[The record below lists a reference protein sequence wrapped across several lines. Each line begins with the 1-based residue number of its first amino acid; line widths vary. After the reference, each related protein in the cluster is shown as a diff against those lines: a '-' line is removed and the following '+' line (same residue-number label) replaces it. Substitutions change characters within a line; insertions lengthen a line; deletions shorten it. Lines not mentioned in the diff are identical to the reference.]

1 MAIELTEYE
10 AILRRWQ
17 QDPVA
22 FYDDVFREKVG
33 EPLDPWQVDALR
45 ALTTRDR
52 VAFVASKGVGKSFLE
67 AVAGWWWMVTRKEAQ
82 VICTSITAS
91 NLKSGLWKEIRGLYE
106 LSTLLQAEFQMNSE
120 RAQSKTHSKWFIE
133 ARSWRD
139 HVDPVEQAQAL
150 AGLHGPAMMWLGD
163 EAGSYG
169 HAILASGSA
178 MMANVNREAGR
189 EAKMLLGG
197 NPTDPKGPLGDIARD
212 PEHWAVVRINGDP
225 DNPNRS
231 NRINLQW
238 AQEEIAKHGRDN
250 PWVKVSVL
258 GEFPDVGFRNLLGP
272 DDIDKAK
279 KRVYSELDYQHA
291 QKRIGV
297 DVALGGDD
305 ATVICIRQGLRA
317 GQFVEMRTD
326 DPQVIA
332 NRVAKAVERSGAEV
346 VYVDKTGV
354 GVSVFK
360 CLQTMNVRVV
370 GVDNAQ
376 AASDERY
383 LNSRAEQWFRLAEW
397 VKDGGWLSTSY
408 DQLEKDLM
416 APEYSFKQV
425 NKRTVMM
432 IQPKDE
438 IKKVLGRSPDYGD
451 ALALT
456 FVAPERQVGSYRDLV
471 PGFIT
476 KQSGKNNSDFDPH
489 REYNGRGAS
498 TDFDPLDSSKL

>member
-1 MAIELTEYE
+1 VISEEHIAL
-10 AILRRWQ
+10 LKGWHD
-17 QDPVA
+17 DPVL
-22 FYDDVFREKVG
+22 FYEDVFQPTIG

-45 ALTTRDR
+45 SLASFDR

-67 AVAGWWWMVTRKEAQ
+67 AVAGFWWMVTRKRAQ
-82 VICTSITAS
+82 VICTSINAA
-91 NLKSGLWKEIRGLYE
+91 NLRSGLWKELGGLYGQ
-106 LSTLLQAEFQMNSE
+106 SKLLQHIFQFNSE
-120 RAQSKTHSKWFIE
+120 RVIAREDPTNWFME

-139 HVDPVEQAQAL
+139 HVDAVEQAQAL

-169 HAILASGSA
+169 HAIIASGSA
-178 MMANVNREAGR
+178 MMANVVPGSGR
-189 EAKMLLGG
+189 EGKMLLGG

-212 PEHWAVVRINGDP
+212 PEHWKVVRINGDP
-225 DNPNRS
+225 ENPHRS
-231 NRINLQW
+231 KRISIEW
-238 AQEEIAKHGRDN
+238 AQAEIDRHGRDN

-297 DVALGGDD
+297 DVAMGGDD

-332 NRVAKAVERSGAEV
+332 NRVAQAVDRSGAEV
-346 VYVDKTGV
+346 VYIDKTGV
-354 GVSVFK
+354 GVSVYK
-360 CLQTMNVRVV
+360 ALQTMRVRVV

-376 AASDERY
+376 TPADDRY
-383 LNSRAEQWFRLAEW
+383 LNSRAEQWCNLAKW

-408 DQLEKDLM
+408 DALEKDLM
-416 APEYSFKQV
+416 APEYTYKTI
-425 NKRTVMM
+425 NKRTVLM

-438 IKKVLGRSPDYGD
+438 IKKLLGRSPDYGD

-456 FVAPERQVGSYRDLV
+456 FSAPEKPAGTYADGAT
-471 PGFIT
+471 PGFIVPST
-476 KQSGKNNSDFDPH
+476 KNTSDFDPH
-489 REYNGRGAS
+489 RSFAAGGAEW
-498 TDFDPLDSSKL
+498 DPLDSQKL

>member
-1 MAIELTEYE
+1 MIELTAYE
-10 AILRRWQ
+10 ALLLSWRN
-17 QDPVA
+17 DPVK

-67 AVAGWWWMVTRKEAQ
+67 AVAGWWWMVTRRDAQ
-82 VICTSITAS
+82 VICTSITAA
-91 NLKSGLWKEIRGLYE
+91 NLKSGLWKEIGGLYGM
-106 LSTLLQAEFQMNSE
+106 SQLLQCEFQFNTE
-120 RAQSKTHSKWFIE
+120 RVMSRKFASKWFME
-133 ARSWRD
+133 SRSWRD

-169 HAILASGSA
+169 HAIVASGSA
-178 MMANVNREAGR
+178 MMANVSKDAGR

-212 PEHWAVVRINGDP
+212 PEHWSVVRINGDP

-231 NRINLQW
+231 NRINIDW
-238 AQEEIAKHGRDN
+238 AREEIAKHGRDN

-272 DDIDKAK
+272 DDIDRAK

-305 ATVICIRQGLRA
+305 ATVICLRQGLRA
-317 GQFVEMRTD
+317 GQFVELRTD
-326 DPQVIA
+326 DPQAIA
-332 NRVAKAVERSGAEV
+332 NRVARAVEKSGAEV

-354 GVSVFK
+354 GSSVYNYLK
-360 CLQTMNVRVV
+360 TMRIRVV
-370 GVDNAQ
+370 GVDNSQ
-376 AASDERY
+376 SPSDDRY
-383 LNSRAEQWFRLAEW
+383 LNSRAEQWFGLAQW
-397 VKDGGWLSTSY
+397 IKDGGWLSTSY
-408 DQLEKDLM
+408 PELERDLM
-416 APEYSFKQV
+416 APEYAFKTV
-425 NKRTVMM
+425 NKRTIMM
-432 IQPKDE
+432 IQPKEE

-456 FVAPERQVGSYRDLV
+456 FSAPEKPAGTYLDAV
-471 PGFIT
+471 PGFHNPPT
-476 KQSGKNNSDFDPH
+476 KNNSDFDPH
-489 REYNGRGAS
+489 RSMSSGAAAE
-498 TDFDPLDSSKL
+498 FDPLDSSKL